1 MAEKQ
6 ELYKLI
12 NDRTRMP
19 RLQAAPQLHDNDPF
33 DGNDRNLERSRNSDL
48 LQRFRSNA
56 MKIVKNRPVAAASIG
71 TPTSAAAATGTAAAA
86 AASPASVAAKWKK
99 SVNRLSRQTHYTE
112 ELRKLAKQVPVQGL
126 LLPEWEQNIMRLI
139 PRTNKRKHFA
149 YLRGLMKEVRQD
161 YFDVMQNLSVKS
173 IVANE
178 EEMEEGEKVAA
189 PLSVEFG
196 SGSSFET
203 NRRVILYKY
212 FLSHR
217 LVRSVSNVMYYNL
230 PKSLLSLKRY
240 EKVRELVQVSWLRD
254 ATQAELQKS
263 ATIVKKQCYQEIVRS
278 MLQMGYLRSDKRLTR
293 LLHCAESFMAQRI
306 CQAMMATIDEL
317 VELLAGASPCPRL
330 KLQLVCRN
338 DRLEIEPS
346 LRDVYALYHGL
357 IDGVANLAQDLVPLS
372 EWLKAAPDSNEQQ
385 QQQPP
390 ATTSYVKVRLADW
403 YLEESHAKLQSVL
416 EAALQPLERRLAEL
430 GARLEPLC
438 SQETKRRVAAM
449 IESRELA
456 DFDLYRGQ
464 VDEYKAYLGQ
474 VNGLVANEYF
484 ELGVLNQ
491 SPAIAE
497 LKRNGQEL
505 VNALLAELVDL
516 HQSLNREICREFE
529 SLESRALDI
538 PDDTQSLFELTEY
551 VSYASKRLMGE
562 LEDKIRA
569 SVRMLGSL
577 SEVALLSHEHLEL
590 SATTC
595 SWLELIKPVFSQ
607 HNIFCEAKKGELE
620 DELQRKIA
628 ALGAEIEAVLP
639 ELACLDAM
647 DDAARVHEY
656 RDFLGRILAR
666 IEEISER
673 CERANAEE
681 RLFKFPETSFPKIEE
696 IKETVSS
703 FGSLVRLICRWRKE
717 RAVWL
722 DGPFEYLDS
731 ELIERQ
737 TEHYTQR
744 LTESQRVYKLKI
756 KTDQTASKPFK
767 FSGVADDPD
776 PVQQPAPLK
785 LCWQTLRQLDEF
797 RRYVPLARCMCN
809 PALRKRHWDEMSAIA
824 GCDLTPNAGTTLAKL
839 MARDLLED
847 FASYEVISRGANNEL
862 ALQHELQAMRLQW
875 QRADG
880 RLEFGLAHRE
890 TSGLTEF
897 RELDT
902 IEALLEEQLVKLA
915 KMRSS
920 YFVGPIESQVR
931 EFHERLARARRTI
944 ELWYQVQAR
953 CKYLGG
959 IFAERLLREHLR
971 HELELYESLREIVGA
986 IEDGIQAQPSFDR
999 VTASRAAVLDKLEQA
1014 DRALELI
1021 ASKVRDYLKRLKLE
1035 FSRLFFLAD
1044 VEMVELLFRRDNLA
1058 RSNCQI
1064 SKCFPN
1070 VSRLKLRLVDSDG
1083 SSEIV
1088 AIAGSS
1094 GERLDLPEPVELA
1107 PTSGECLVDWLVQLD
1122 LAMRR
1127 TLRSKLELAVETF
1140 NDELS
1145 FDWLTASPAS
1155 VVHCVW
1161 QIMWTAQV
1169 QSCFS
1174 GSAVVESMREC
1185 RLRYQTYR
1193 ELAHQLLRH
1202 QTLSR
1207 EHRETLS
1214 SLVVLLVHLEE
1225 VCGALLEKKI
1235 HEEQDFDWKAQI
1247 RCYYFNEEAEVRVS
1261 IVNSSQSYG
1270 YEYYGSG
1277 ERVSVVTPLT
1287 ERYYRA
1293 LVEASQQNHFTGLV
1307 GLACLGKIDAKRNL
1321 ARILGQPFFLFGG
1334 REAQRY
1340 DNLEAIFKGLVGL
1353 NAWVCLKNLGECS
1366 LPNLSLLAQYV
1377 FRVCQAKS
1385 ARLATINVHGD
1396 QLRFDANCYFS
1407 YSMNPGLPGGVDAA
1421 SLPDNLRS
1429 HFRQV
1434 CFLAPDQDKICQ
1446 VELYAAGFAEARQLS
1461 ATLSE
1466 VNVLCQELMSSSTA
1480 EYNLKLR
1487 SSKAL
1492 VATAAKLKFSH
1503 PEESERVLLLRALV
1517 DTRISQFHG
1526 EDLLVFRDILDK
1538 CFQGVALPGP
1548 SHERLLAALERV
1560 CRDERLL
1567 DRAAFKL
1574 KLVQMHETI
1583 HLSKSVILVG
1593 EASSGKT
1600 TLLRVLRRVLTLL
1613 RADDDGDDDDDDDR
1627 ERRRATIPCEVIN
1640 PGALSLARFIGSYDE
1655 DKASWSDGVLCDVL
1669 RKFSDNQNDN
1679 DEEALQKWLI
1689 LDSDAHESWLGR
1701 IETMLAEPDRVL
1713 HLATNE
1719 RLALTDDTR
1728 LFVETTSLRDCS
1740 PATLARCAL
1749 VHLPGLAEDWPD
1761 YARNELAKRDEP
1773 PLRAHCPAI
1782 CAMFHWCL
1790 EASLRFVRDHCGS
1803 HGNGLKLSEM
1813 QLVASCL
1820 ELFVMYMVSAIED
1833 HNLEHNKREAQKDK
1847 DKDHAL
1853 LWSQAALLMATNF
1866 ALSGHLDAD
1875 SKLRLEKFLLDLWAE
1890 RDERHPKPR
1899 EIKHPLGAE
1908 IALPSEGLLRDNV
1921 YVFKGTG
1928 NWRHLASDLLKMEKT
1943 KDDRDD
1949 RQLLLR
1955 AASSDLVFVPTVESL
1970 KFGQLLSLHV
1980 RYRRPFI
1987 VCGEYAAGK
1996 TCLLRDF
2003 FTNAAT
2009 SSSSS
2014 ELTSNYFNFE
2024 SIASAELAQE
2034 LVLMRLQRIRRTE
2047 YQAQDNKYCFV
2058 VVDDLQGAAD
2068 RDPSSTG
2075 GGGGGGGS
2083 TLESMRQLMDRGYW
2097 HDLETPGR
2105 RVAVSN
2111 RVTFAGALTTTS
2123 HRDLCPRFLRHFNV
2137 LGMSAPTRE
2146 SLCRVFST
2154 SLMADLRRNSN
2165 FSQDVLGSAMSMAQA
2180 TLDVYR
2186 ACRLELRPS
2195 PARLLYRFSLHD
2207 VQRVVKGCALVHKDS
2222 VETKITF
2229 VRLWAHEALRVFGDR
2244 IREPAEQRWLFERM
2258 REAAKAHFKDPFEAA
2273 FDHLPKTSDELTWD
2287 SFREL
2292 FFGNWAELEP
2302 SRRKYEE
2309 MSGCSRDQL
2318 RNKLQQYVA
2327 DYNEAGGVNDKL
2339 ELIVTGHAIEHAS
2352 RICRVLATP
2361 GANLLALGT
2370 SGSGAGALVKL
2381 AAFVERQRL
2390 FEPALDS
2397 LEAWRQQL
2405 KSLMIEC
2412 GTSKS
2417 QSCVLLVS
2425 ERKIKAKGGGGGVR
2439 DDVNELLLPSYGP
2452 GEIAARLFSED
2463 ERREMV
2469 RAARLDAQN
2478 GDRNLELDA
2487 WRVYGYFL
2495 EQCKRRLHL
2504 VLRVSPRGPSLKRCL
2519 RDWPGLLSSCTI
2531 DWLDDWPQPA
2541 LEQVASHCL
2550 RGLNVQDSLRSQL
2563 VLASQQLYLRMDR
2576 VRAAYCRE
2584 AVTGIEFP
2592 AVAPL
2597 GFLRTCKR
2605 YAELMASKQLEIKST
2620 RKRYLAGLDKLQLA
2634 AREVAHMKTTLTK
2647 LRPQLEASARQTE
2660 ATMKEIESEN
2670 LSVERATVLVK
2681 RDEEVANKKAEIAST
2696 LKLECETELAVA
2708 IPILED
2714 ALAALNTLKPTDI
2727 TLVKAM
2733 KNPPDT
2739 VKLVM
2744 AAVCVMLGVPS
2755 ERVVDPVTGRK
2766 SMDFW
2771 GPSKRVLGDM
2781 NFLQNL
2787 KDYDKDSI
2795 APAVVATIKK
2805 NYMSDKN
2812 FQPHIVAK
2820 ASSAAEGLCKW
2831 VRAMVSYDEV
2841 AKVVA
2846 PKKEK
2851 LAAAQRECDETEAF
2865 LTAKRKTL
2873 ADLSAKLAGLKQS
2886 LEATLRKKLEL
2897 EREVADCTLKLR
2909 KAEELIGSL
2918 GGEKARWT
2926 ESANQL
2932 GRAYDNLPGDALL
2945 SCATIGYLAPLDLA
2959 YRDRTLADW
2968 QDSLRAANVPFSEEF
2983 DLVEFLGIEVTINAW
2998 RLCGLAN
3005 NRFSLQNAIMWEQS
3019 PLWCLFVDPQN
3030 QANEW
3035 IRSMEKSSQL
3045 RTVKANEPDSLSS
3058 IVEGMGL
3065 GVPVLLENVG
3075 DELEVG
3081 LEPLLARDG
3090 SVTCEPGFRLYLTT
3104 RRHRPRFGAQVF
3116 NRLTVMDFLLPAEA
3130 IRDRLLDIVIARERP
3145 ELQDKFEKILAENVN
3160 NKRILKQQEDNILR
3174 TLSSGSGSGSV
3185 NILEDEGAIR
3195 TLDISKSLAQD
3206 LLKRQEATRVSKE
3219 EIEAFRDGY
3228 QAFTKY
3234 CADLYSTLNWLP
3246 SLNCMYR
3253 FSLSWFTQLYVKS
3266 IETSNR
3272 SVIHRKRI
3280 DYLKMSSIQNLYQSV
3295 HGALLERHRLVYS
3308 FVLCA
3313 KTLVDTEQ
3321 LTEQEFRVFMSI
3333 GGAAARSEEEDGSSS
3348 APNPAPAWLAEASW
3362 RELQLVSAQ
3371 LAVFQNLANSLSNS
3385 AIRWRRYCNSLEAD
3399 ECPMPQPWDH
3409 RLTAFQKLILVRI
3422 LCPDRIIFKV
3432 SEFVESVMGPSSG
3445 AAGNFV
3451 PCNVARPYAESSCLV
3466 PLVFIL
3472 PSYTSPFAVVAR
3484 FAKLL
3489 GYSSKLHSLS
3499 MGPRQGPKAELLI
3512 EMARRD
3518 GEWVFLHNCHLA
3530 LDWMHRRLETLCER
3544 LDPSTSQLGFR
3555 LWMSSRATEDFPIGL
3570 LQASIKVAFDAPHDV
3585 RQSLAWSYRSEP
3597 IKDRDFFEGCPGKDR
3612 AFGKLLY
3619 GFCLLH
3625 AVLRERAN
3633 YGLQSWNRLY
3643 EFDEADLH
3651 SAIHQLR
3658 SWVGQSDKLPFKA
3671 LGYFLSECGYGAKM
3685 LDPWDKLYLDS
3696 LALDYCNF
3704 KLVQDSN
3711 YDFDTGRPAYRL
3723 PKRIEFRDYLR
3734 HIRNNVPAQTSPEDF
3749 GLDRNCTLAKNS
3761 LRVGD
3766 FLRSLAS
3773 LNETSCCCASTTTTT
3788 TTTTMTMTSEQLE
3801 ARSHRL
3807 KSICLES
3814 LSLLPK
3820 SLNLER
3826 LEGRYDRSD
3835 EPLDRF
3841 LREEVAALNDCL
3853 DAMRRCLEELSEA
3866 HSGQAADGSSCW
3878 SRRLEELGAELL
3890 RGGVPASWQRL
3901 HLTLRTNKTL
3911 FQFLGELVERVKFL
3925 EGWIERGQ
3933 HPRHYWCAGLMSCR
3947 KLLAIVRWS
3956 YAREQRCGLD
3966 EVGLEC
3972 SVLEAKCPPATDDS
3986 AAPIDDSLQLPANA
4000 VCLYGLQLVGAK
4012 WNEQTKSLTNPR
4024 PKLLFNEMP
4033 LVSFEPV
4040 SLRSS
4045 SQGPATGFFRCPL
4058 YVSPLMHNL
4067 DYSVDRSL
4075 GKVEPSRDNYVASV
4089 NLKSDVNPRLW
4100 IKRGAALYCRAE

>member
-19 RLQAAPQLHDNDPF
+19 RLQAAPQLHNNNLF
-33 DGNDRNLERSRNSDL
+33 NRNEQQQQQSDL

-86 AASPASVAAKWKK
+86 ASPASVAAKWKK
-99 SVNRLSRQTHYTE
+99 SVNRLSRQTLYTE

-161 YFDVMQNLSVKS
+161 YFDEMQNFSVKS
-173 IVANE
+173 IVADRE
-178 EEMEEGEKVAA
+178 EEEEKEEKVAA
-189 PLSVEFG
+189 APLSLESS
-196 SGSSFET
+196 SGSFET

-230 PKSLLSLKRY
+230 PKNLLSLKRY
-240 EKVRELVQVSWLRD
+240 EKVKELVQVSWLRD

-263 ATIVKKQCYQEIVRS
+263 ATIIKKQCYQEIVRS
-278 MLQMGYLRSDKRLTR
+278 MLQMGYLRADKRLPR

-317 VELLAGASPCPRL
+317 VAVLAEGSGGSSPRL

-346 LRDVYALYHGL
+346 VRDVYALYHGL

-372 EWLKAAPDSNEQQ
+372 EWLKASDANEQQ
-385 QQQPP
+385 PT
-390 ATTSYVKVRLADW
+390 TTSYVKVRLADW

-416 EAALQPLERRLAEL
+416 EAALQPLERRLEEL
-430 GARLEPLC
+430 AARLEPLF
-438 SQETKRRVAAM
+438 EARARRLR
-449 IESRELA
+449 SLSGPG
-456 DFDLYRGQ
+456 GQ
-464 VDEYKAYLGQ
+464 VQ
-474 VNGLVANEYF
+474 GLSR
-484 ELGVLNQ
+484 
-491 SPAIAE
+491 SPAIAD
-497 LKRNGQEL
+497 LKRNGHEL
-505 VNALLAELVDL
+505 VSTLLAELVDL

-551 VSYASKRLMGE
+551 VSYASKQLMGE
-562 LEDKIRA
+562 LEDKIRG

-590 SATTC
+590 NATTC
-595 SWLELIKPVFSQ
+595 NWLELIKPVFSQ

-628 ALGAEIEAVLP
+628 GLGAEIEAVLP

-656 RDFLGRILAR
+656 SDFLGRILAR

-673 CERANAEE
+673 CEQANAEE
-681 RLFKFPETSFPKIEE
+681 RLFKFPETSFPKVDE
-696 IKETVSS
+696 IKEAVCS
-703 FGSLVRLICRWRKE
+703 FSALVQLICRWRKE

-744 LTESQRVYKLKI
+744 LTESHRVYKLKI

-776 PVQQPAPLK
+776 PMQQPAPLK

-809 PALRKRHWDEMSAIA
+809 PALRKRHWDEMSEIA

-839 MARDLLED
+839 MGLDLLED

-862 ALQHELQAMRLQW
+862 ALQHELQAMQLQW
-875 QRADG
+875 QQGDG
-880 RLEFGLAHRE
+880 HLEFGLVHRE
-890 TSGLTEF
+890 QSGLTEF
-897 RELDT
+897 RELDA

-920 YFVGPIESQVR
+920 YFVGPIEPQVR
-931 EFHERLARARRTI
+931 EFHERLSRALRTI
-944 ELWYQVQAR
+944 ELWNHVQAR

-959 IFAERLLREHLR
+959 IFAERLVREHLA
-971 HELELYESLREIVGA
+971 HELDLYESLREILGT
-986 IEDGIQAQPSFDR
+986 IEAGIQTEPSFDR

-1014 DRALELI
+1014 DRALELV

-1070 VSRLKLRLVDSDG
+1070 VSRLKLAKDTADG
-1083 SSEIV
+1083 SLEIV
-1088 AIAGSS
+1088 AITGTS

-1107 PTSGECLVDWLVQLD
+1107 PTSGDCLADWLRQLD
-1122 LAMRR
+1122 RAMRR
-1127 TLRSKLELAVETF
+1127 ALRDKLELAIETF

-1145 FDWLTASPAS
+1145 FDWLAASPAS

-1174 GSAVVESMREC
+1174 AGVVESMREC
-1185 RLRYQTYR
+1185 RQRYQAYR

-1247 RCYYFNEEAEVRVS
+1247 RYYYYNQEEANEAEVRVS

-1277 ERVSVVTPLT
+1277 ERVSVITPLT

-1353 NAWVCLKNLGECS
+1353 NAWVCFKNLGECS

-1385 ARLATINVHGD
+1385 ARQATINVHGD

-1407 YSMNPGLPGGVDAA
+1407 YSMNPGLGGRVDAG

-1461 ATLSE
+1461 AVLSE
-1466 VNVLCQELMSSSTA
+1466 VNALCNELMSSSSTA

-1503 PEESERVLLLRALV
+1503 PEESERLLLLRALV

-1538 CFQGVALPGP
+1538 CFTGVAFRAGP

-1560 CRDERLL
+1560 CRAERLLL
-1567 DRAAFKL
+1567 DRAAFEL

-1593 EASSGKT
+1593 EAASGKT
-1600 TLLRVLRRVLTLL
+1600 TLLRVLREVLTLL
-1613 RADDDGDDDDDDDR
+1613 RADGDDDDDDDR

-1655 DKASWSDGVLCDVL
+1655 DEASWSDGVLCDVL
-1669 RKFSDNQNDN
+1669 RKFSDNHSDN
-1679 DEEALQKWLI
+1679 DDHDDQESALQKWLI

-1719 RLALTDDTR
+1719 RLVVPDDTR
-1728 LFVETTSLRDCS
+1728 LFIETTSLRDCS

-1749 VHLPGLAEDWPD
+1749 VHLPGLADSWPD

-1773 PLRAHCPAI
+1773 RQLRAHCPAI

-1790 EASLRFVRDHCGS
+1790 EASLRFVRDHCS
-1803 HGNGLKLSEM
+1803 SNGLKLSEM
-1813 QLVASCL
+1813 QLVGSCL
-1820 ELFVMYMVSAIED
+1820 DLFIMYISSAVED

-1875 SKLRLEKFLLDLWAE
+1875 SKLRLEKFLLDLWADRNE
-1890 RDERHPKPR
+1890 LHPKPR
-1899 EIKHPLGAE
+1899 EIKHPFGAE
-1908 IALPSEGLLRDNV
+1908 IALPSEGQLRDNV

-1928 NWRHLASDLLKMEKT
+1928 NWRHLASDLLKMEKI
-1943 KDDRDD
+1943 KDDKDD
-1949 RQLLLR
+1949 RQLLLG

-1970 KFGQLLSLHV
+1970 KFNHLLSLHV

-2003 FTNAAT
+2003 FTQAT

-2014 ELTSNYFNFE
+2014 ELTSCYFNFQ

-2047 YQAQDNKYCFV
+2047 YQAQDNKYCVV
-2058 VVDDLQGAAD
+2058 VVDDLQAAAD
-2068 RDPSSTG
+2068 RDPSSTS
-2075 GGGGGGGS
+2075 S

-2111 RVTFAGALTTTS
+2111 KVAFAGALTTTS
-2123 HRDLCPRFLRHFNV
+2123 HRNLCPRFLRHFNV

-2146 SLCRVFST
+2146 STCRVFST

-2165 FSQDVLGSAMSMAQA
+2165 FSQDVLGSVTSMAQA

-2229 VRLWAHEALRVFGDR
+2229 VRLWAHEVLRVFGDR
-2244 IREPAEQRWLFERM
+2244 IRDPAEQRWLFERM

-2273 FDHLPKTSDELTWD
+2273 FDHLPKQSRALEAQVRGDERLLAGPTAQQAPAV
-2287 SFREL
+2287 RGRL
-2292 FFGNWAELEP
+2292 QRGQQQ
-2302 SRRKYEE
+2302 RR
-2309 MSGCSRDQL
+2309 GDQ
-2318 RNKLQQYVA
+2318 RQARA
-2327 DYNEAGGVNDKL
+2327 DL
-2339 ELIVTGHAIEHAS
+2339 
-2352 RICRVLATP
+2352 LATP

-2381 AAFVERQRL
+2381 AAFIERQRV

-2412 GTSKS
+2412 GTSKRH
-2417 QSCVLLVS
+2417 SCVLLVS
-2425 ERKIKAKGGGGGVR
+2425 ERKIKADEGGGVR

-2469 RAARLDAQN
+2469 RAARLDAQQ

-2504 VLRVSPRGPSLKRCL
+2504 VLRVSPRGPSLRRCL

-2541 LEQVASHCL
+2541 LEQVAHHCL
-2550 RGLNVQDSLRSQL
+2550 RGLNVPDSLRSQL

-2584 AVTGIEFP
+2584 AVAGIEFP

-2605 YAELMASKQLEIKST
+2605 YAELMAAKQLEIKST

-2660 ATMKEIESEN
+2660 TTMKEIESEN

-2926 ESANQL
+2926 VSADQL

-2959 YRDRTLADW
+2959 YRDKTLADW
-2968 QDSLRAANVPFSEEF
+2968 QDSLRTAQVPFSEEF
-2983 DLVEFLGIEVTINAW
+2983 DLVDFLGVEVTINAW

-3019 PLWCLFVDPQN
+3019 PMWCLFVDPQN

-3045 RTVKANEPDSLSS
+3045 RTVKANEPDSLSR

-3065 GVPVLLENVG
+3065 GVPVLLENVA
-3075 DELEVG
+3075 DELEAG
-3081 LEPLLARDG
+3081 LEPLLAKDG
-3090 SVTCEPGFRLYLTT
+3090 GGCSVPREPGFRLYLTT
-3104 RRHRPRFGAQVF
+3104 RRQRPRFGAQVF

-3174 TLSSGSGSGSV
+3174 TLSSGSGTGSV

-3333 GGAAARSEEEDGSSS
+3333 GGAAAARASEKEEDGSNSAA
-3348 APNPAPAWLAEASW
+3348 APNPAPAWLSEASW
-3362 RELQLVSAQ
+3362 RELQLVSSQ

-3409 RLTAFQKLILVRI
+3409 RLTPFQKLILVRI

-3432 SEFVESVMGPSSG
+3432 TEFVESVMGPSSGG

-3466 PLVFIL
+3466 PLIFIL
-3472 PSYTSPFAVVAR
+3472 PSYTSPFAVVTR

-3530 LDWMHRRLETLCER
+3530 LDWMHQRLETLCEQ

-3651 SAIHQLR
+3651 SAVYQLR

-3766 FLRSLAS
+3766 FLGSLAS
-3773 LNETSCCCASTTTTT
+3773 LNETSCCCAST
-3788 TTTTMTMTSEQLE
+3788 TMTSEQLE

-3820 SLNLER
+3820 SLSLER
-3826 LEGRYDRSD
+3826 LESRYNQSGSD
-3835 EPLDRF
+3835 EPLNRF

-3866 HSGQAADGSSCW
+3866 HSGHAADGSSCW
-3878 SRRLEELGAELL
+3878 SRRLEELSAELL
-3890 RGGVPASWQRL
+3890 RGGVPSSWQRL

-3911 FQFLGELVERVKFL
+3911 FQFLGELCERVKFL

-3986 AAPIDDSLQLPANA
+3986 VPIDDSLQLPTNA

-4040 SLRSS
+4040 SLKSSS
-4045 SQGPATGFFRCPL
+4045 SQGPPATPGFFRCPL
-4058 YVSPLMHNL
+4058 YVSPLLHNL
-4067 DYSVDRSL
+4067 DHSAGRAL
-4075 GKVEPSRDNYVASV
+4075 GNVEPSRDNYVASV

-4100 IKRGAALYCRAE
+4100 IKRGAALYCRADQ

>member
-19 RLQAAPQLHDNDPF
+19 RLQAAPQLHDNNLF
-33 DGNDRNLERSRNSDL
+33 DRNEHQQQQQSDL

-56 MKIVKNRPVAAASIG
+56 MKIVKNRPAPVAASIG
-71 TPTSAAAATGTAAAA
+71 PPQPTSAPATATGT
-86 AASPASVAAKWKK
+86 ASPASVAAKWKK

-112 ELRKLAKQVPVQGL
+112 ELARLAKQVPVQGL
-126 LLPEWEQNIMRLI
+126 LLPEWERNIMRLI

-161 YFDVMQNLSVKS
+161 YFDEMQSFGVKS
-173 IVANE
+173 IVANRE
-178 EEMEEGEKVAA
+178 EEEEEEEEKTAF
-189 PLSVEFG
+189 PISVE
-196 SGSSFET
+196 SSSSSSSFET

-230 PKSLLSLKRY
+230 PKNLLSLKRY
-240 EKVRELVQVSWLRD
+240 EKVKELVQVSWLRD

-263 ATIVKKQCYQEIVRS
+263 SAIVKKQCYQEIVRS
-278 MLQMGYLRSDKRLTR
+278 MLQMGYLRSDKRLPR

-317 VELLAGASPCPRL
+317 VSVLAGASPCPRL

-372 EWLKAAPDSNEQQ
+372 DWLKASDSNEQQ
-385 QQQPP
+385 P
-390 ATTSYVKVRLADW
+390 TTTASYVKVRLADW

-416 EAALQPLERRLAEL
+416 EAALQPLELRLAEL
-430 GARLEPLC
+430 AARLEPLC
-438 SQETKRRVAAM
+438 SQETRRRVASM

-464 VDEYKAYLGQ
+464 VDRYKAYLAQ

-484 ELGVLNQ
+484 GLGCLNQ

-497 LKRNGQEL
+497 LKRNGHEL
-505 VNALLAELVDL
+505 VNSLLGELVDL
-516 HQSLNREICREFE
+516 HRSLNRDICREFE

-551 VSYASKRLMGE
+551 VGYASKRLMPE

-590 SATTC
+590 NATTC
-595 SWLELIKPVFSQ
+595 NWLELIKPVFSQ

-628 ALGAEIEAVLP
+628 GLGAEIEAVLP

-647 DDAARVHEY
+647 DDASRVSEY
-656 RDFLGRILAR
+656 RDFLAGILAR
-666 IEEISER
+666 IEEISGR
-673 CERANAEE
+673 CEQANAEE
-681 RLFKFPETSFPKIEE
+681 RLFKFPETSFPKVEE

-703 FGSLVRLICRWRKE
+703 FSSLVRLICKWQKE

-731 ELIERQ
+731 ELIATQ

-744 LTESQRVYKLKI
+744 LTDGHRVYKLKI

-776 PVQQPAPLK
+776 PMQQPAPLK

-797 RRYVPLARCMCN
+797 RRYVPLAGCMCN
-809 PALRKRHWDEMSAIA
+809 PALRKRHWDEMSSIA

-839 MARDLLED
+839 MALDLLED

-862 ALQHELQAMRLQW
+862 ALQHELRAMQQQW
-875 QRADG
+875 RAG
-880 RLEFGLAHRE
+880 PELEFGLAHRE
-890 TSGLTEF
+890 ASGLTEF
-897 RELDT
+897 RELDG

-915 KMRSS
+915 RMRSS
-920 YFVGPIESQVR
+920 YFVGPIEPQVR
-931 EFHERLARARRTI
+931 EFHERLSRARRTI
-944 ELWYQVQAR
+944 EAWNHVQAR

-959 IFAERLLREHLR
+959 IFAEALLREHLP
-971 HELELYESLREIVGA
+971 HELDLYESLRELLHS
-986 IEDGIQAQPSFDR
+986 IEAGIQARPSFDQ
-999 VTASRAAVLDKLEQA
+999 VTGSQAAVLDKLEQA

-1044 VEMVELLFRRDNLA
+1044 VEMVELLFRHANLA
-1058 RSNCQI
+1058 RSDCQI

-1070 VSRLKLRLVDSDG
+1070 VSRLKLQLVDAADG
-1083 SSEIV
+1083 SSLEIV

-1094 GERLDLPEPVELA
+1094 GEQLDLPEPIELG
-1107 PTSGECLVDWLVQLD
+1107 SGECLADWLVQLD
-1122 LAMRR
+1122 RAIQRA
-1127 TLRSKLELAVETF
+1127 LRGKLEAAVETF

-1145 FDWLTASPAS
+1145 FDWLAASPAS

-1174 GSAVVESMREC
+1174 GSVVEGMREC
-1185 RLRYQTYR
+1185 RQRYQAYK

-1225 VCGALLEKKI
+1225 VCAALLDKKI

-1247 RCYYFNEEAEVRVS
+1247 RYYYYNQEAEAGEAAEVRVS
-1261 IVNSSQSYG
+1261 IVNSSRSYG

-1293 LVEASQQNHFTGLV
+1293 LVEAGQQNHFTGLV

-1366 LPNLSLLAQYV
+1366 LPNLSLLAQYI

-1385 ARLATINVHGD
+1385 ARQATINVHGD
-1396 QLRFDANCYFS
+1396 QLPFDANCYFS
-1407 YSMNPGLPGGVDAA
+1407 YSMTPGLGGEDVG

-1434 CFLAPDQDKICQ
+1434 CFLSPDQDKICQ

-1461 ATLSE
+1461 AVLSE
-1466 VNVLCQELMSSSTA
+1466 VNALCQELMSSSTA
-1480 EYNLKLR
+1480 RYNLKLR

-1492 VATAAKLKFSH
+1492 VATAAKLKFAH
-1503 PEESERVLLLRALV
+1503 PEESERLLLLRALV

-1526 EDLLVFRDILDK
+1526 EDLLVFRDVLDK
-1538 CFQGVALPGP
+1538 CFHGCAFPGP

-1560 CRDERLL
+1560 RQAERLL

-1574 KLVQMHETI
+1574 KVIQMHETI
-1583 HLSKSVILVG
+1583 HLSESVILVG
-1593 EASSGKT
+1593 EAGSGKT
-1600 TLLRVLRRVLTLL
+1600 TLLRALREVLTLIQ
-1613 RADDDGDDDDDDDR
+1613 ADDDDDR
-1627 ERRRATIPCEVIN
+1627 KRRAIPCEVIN

-1655 DKASWSDGVLCDVL
+1655 DKASWTDGVLCDAL
-1669 RKFSDNQNDN
+1669 RRFSGNSNDN
-1679 DEEALQKWLI
+1679 DNDDNEEASQKWLI
-1689 LDSDAHESWLGR
+1689 LDGDAHESWLGR
-1701 IETMLAEPDRVL
+1701 IETMLAEPRVL
-1713 HLATNE
+1713 YLATNE
-1719 RLALTDDTR
+1719 RLAVPANTR
-1728 LFVETTSLRDCS
+1728 LFIETTSLLDCS

-1749 VHLPGLAEDWPD
+1749 VHIPALAESWRD
-1761 YARNELAKRDEP
+1761 YARNELTKHEP
-1773 PLRAHCPAI
+1773 RLPRRHCQAI

-1790 EASLRFVRDHCGS
+1790 EPSLRFVRDNCGCTM
-1803 HGNGLKLSEM
+1803 KLSAM
-1813 QLVASCL
+1813 QLVGSCL
-1820 ELFVMYMVSAIED
+1820 DLFVLYIGSAIED
-1833 HNLEHNKREAQKDK
+1833 HNLEHKRADQKDGK

-1853 LWSQAALLMATNF
+1853 LWSQAALLMATNL

-1875 SKLRLEKFLLDLWAE
+1875 SKLKLEKFLLDLWANRNE
-1890 RDERHPKPR
+1890 QHPKPA
-1899 EIKHPLGAE
+1899 EIKHCE
-1908 IALPSEGLLRDNV
+1908 IALPSEGQLRDNV

-1928 NWRHLASDLLKMEKT
+1928 NWRHLAADLLKMEKI
-1943 KDDRDD
+1943 KDDN
-1949 RQLLLR
+1949 QPQPVV
-1955 AASSDLVFVPTVESL
+1955 ASTSDLFVPTVESL
-1970 KFGQLLSLHV
+1970 KFNQLLSLHV
-1980 RYRRPFI
+1980 RYRRPFV

-2003 FTNAAT
+2003 FTNAT
-2009 SSSSS
+2009 SASSS
-2014 ELTSNYFNFE
+2014 ELTSNYFNFK

-2047 YQAQDNKYCFV
+2047 YQAQDDKYCVV
-2058 VVDDLQGAAD
+2058 VVDDLQAAAD
-2068 RDPSSTG
+2068 VSSTNS
-2075 GGGGGGGS
+2075 S

-2111 RVTFAGALTTTS
+2111 KVAFAGALTTTTTSS
-2123 HRDLCPRFLRHFNV
+2123 HRNLCPRFLRHFNV

-2165 FSQDVLGSAMSMAQA
+2165 FSQDVLGSVTSMAQA
-2180 TLDVYR
+2180 SLDVYR

-2229 VRLWAHEALRVFGDR
+2229 MRLWAHEVLRVFGDR
-2244 IREPAEQRWLFERM
+2244 IRDPGEQRWLFERM

-2273 FDHLPKTSDELTWD
+2273 FDHLPKQQDELTWD

-2292 FFGNWAELEP
+2292 FFGNWAEPEP

-2327 DYNEAGGVNDKL
+2327 DYNEANDDGVRKL

-2370 SGSGAGALVKL
+2370 SGSGTGALVKL

-2397 LEAWRQQL
+2397 PEAWRQQL

-2412 GTSKS
+2412 GTSK
-2417 QSCVLLVS
+2417 QHSCVLLVS
-2425 ERKIKAKGGGGGVR
+2425 ERKIKAEAGGGVR
-2439 DDVNELLLPSYGP
+2439 DDVNELLLSYP

-2504 VLRVSPRGPSLKRCL
+2504 VLRVSPQGPSLKRCL
-2519 RDWPGLLSSCTI
+2519 RDWPGLLSGCTI
-2531 DWLDDWPQPA
+2531 DWLDDWPQLA

-2550 RGLNVQDSLRSQL
+2550 RGLTVQDSLRAQL
-2563 VLASQQLYLRMDR
+2563 VLASQQLYLKMDR
-2576 VRAAYCRE
+2576 ARAAYHRE

-2597 GFLRTCKR
+2597 GFLRTCKQ

-2660 ATMKEIESEN
+2660 ITMKEIESEN

-2959 YRDRTLADW
+2959 YRDKTLADW
-2968 QDSLRAANVPFSEEF
+2968 QDSLRTANVPFSEEF
-2983 DLVEFLGIEVTINAW
+2983 DLVEFLGVEVTINAW

-3005 NRFSLQNAIMWEQS
+3005 NRFSLQNAIIWEQS
-3019 PLWCLFVDPQN
+3019 PMWCLFVDPQN

-3035 IRSMEKSSQL
+3035 IRSMEKSSEL
-3045 RTVKANEPDSLSS
+3045 RVVKANEPDSLSS

-3065 GVPVLLENVG
+3065 GVPVLLENVA
-3075 DELEVG
+3075 DELEAG
-3081 LEPLLARDG
+3081 LEPLLAKDG
-3090 SVTCEPGFRLYLTT
+3090 SVAPCEPGFRLYLTT
-3104 RRHRPRFGAQVF
+3104 RRQRPRFGAQVF

-3174 TLSSGSGSGSV
+3174 TLSSGSGTGSV

-3206 LLKRQEATRVSKE
+3206 LLKRQEATRASKE

-3253 FSLSWFTQLYVKS
+3253 FSLGWFTQLYVKS

-3333 GGAAARSEEEDGSSS
+3333 GGAARSEEEDSSNS

-3362 RELQLVSAQ
+3362 RDLQLVSAQ
-3371 LAVFQNLANSLSNS
+3371 LTVFQNLANSLSNS

-3409 RLTAFQKLILVRI
+3409 RLTPFQKLILVRI

-3445 AAGNFV
+3445 AGNFV
-3451 PCNVARPYAESSCLV
+3451 PCNIARPYGESSCLV
-3466 PLVFIL
+3466 PLIFIL
-3472 PSYTSPFAVVAR
+3472 PSYTSPFAVVTR

-3530 LDWMHRRLETLCER
+3530 LDWMHQRLETLCEQ

-3625 AVLRERAN
+3625 AVLRERAS
-3633 YGLQSWNRLY
+3633 YGLQSWNRRY

-3651 SAIHQLR
+3651 SAIYQLR

-3685 LDPWDKLYLDS
+3685 LDTWDKLYLDS
-3696 LALDYCNF
+3696 LALDYCNH
-3704 KLVQDSN
+3704 KLVSDAN

-3773 LNETSCCCASTTTTT
+3773 LSETSSCVP
-3788 TTTTMTMTSEQLE
+3788 MTSEQLE

-3820 SLNLER
+3820 SLSLER
-3826 LEGRYDRSD
+3826 LESRYGRSGSD
-3835 EPLDRF
+3835 ESPLDRF
-3841 LREEVAALNDCL
+3841 LREEVAALNQCL
-3853 DAMRRCLEELSEA
+3853 EAMRRCLEELSEA
-3866 HSGQAADGSSCW
+3866 HSGHAADGSSCW
-3878 SRRLEELGAELL
+3878 SQRLEELSAELL
-3890 RGGVPASWQRL
+3890 RGGVPGSWQRL
-3901 HLTLRTNKTL
+3901 HLTLRTNRTL
-3911 FQFLGELVERVKFL
+3911 FQFLGEL
-3925 EGWIERGQ
+3925 

-3972 SVLEAKCPPATDDS
+3972 SVLEAKWPPQDDS
-3986 AAPIDDSLQLPANA
+3986 APIADDSLQLPTNA
-4000 VCLYGLQLVGAK
+4000 ICLYGLQLVGAK

-4033 LVSFEPV
+4033 PVSFEPV
-4040 SLRSS
+4040 LSLKSNN
-4045 SQGPATGFFRCPL
+4045 SQAATGFFRCPL

-4067 DYSVDRSL
+4067 DHCASRSL
-4075 GKVEPSRDNYVASV
+4075 GHLEPSRDNYVASV